1 LKTIIAGIDIMKKIS
16 NKSKQME
23 ICVTLHMSLEI
34 LMNNQIHVLRYG
46 TRDLPPLNLETDLTS
61 HPVLI

>member
-1 LKTIIAGIDIMKKIS
+1 MKKYPTKA
-16 NKSKQME
+16 NKQME

-34 LMNNQIHVLRYG
+34 LMNNQIHVLIYG

>member
-1 LKTIIAGIDIMKKIS
+1 
-16 NKSKQME
+16 ME